1 MFDEIVKRGNA
12 DKRRIG
18 HAEKSVD
25 HAAANIGHGPP
36 GPEEWANYR
45 VMVQQAANKQRQL
58 LGYWEEA
65 HDQRQHLIKMLRAMA
80 GAYGDG
86 DFCSGCP
93 LFGDSGCEAGVSLDI
108 DRCEKTITAWADK
121 HAGGEEVSV
130 GGEWASDD
138 VCEHCGFPES
148 ICSCDYEALAL
159 PDGG

>member
-65 HDQRQHLIKMLRAMA
+65 HDQRQHLIKMVRALVK
-80 GAYGDG
+80 AYGDG
-86 DFCSGCP
+86 DCCSGCP

-121 HAGGEEVSV
+121 QAGGE
-130 GGEWASDD
+130 G
-138 VCEHCGFPES
+138 
-148 ICSCDYEALAL
+148 
-159 PDGG
+159 